1 MLLVL
6 SLMRQAI
13 EYDLDNPAGS
23 AFKGEFEGLQR
34 SELVILV
41 ARIRHRRVVYR

>member
-1 MLLVL
+1 MNLTAEMCRAASPVGTAL
-6 SLMRQAI
+6 
-13 EYDLDNPAGS
+13 
-23 AFKGEFEGLQR
+23 KGEFEGLQR